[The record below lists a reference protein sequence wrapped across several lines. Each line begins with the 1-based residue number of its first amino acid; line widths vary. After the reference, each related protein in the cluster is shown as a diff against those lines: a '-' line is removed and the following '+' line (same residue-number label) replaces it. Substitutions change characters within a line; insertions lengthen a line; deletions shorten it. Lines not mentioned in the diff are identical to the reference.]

1 MPKSTYTVR
10 GNLGAAPELRHSPS
24 GVPWATFS
32 VCETDRRQDPRTGDW
47 HDVSS
52 TWWDV
57 TCFRALAENVDRA
70 LTKGSPVV
78 VRGTLEPSEWT
89 SRDGV
94 VHKSF
99 RLVAGWVAYDLT
111 RHPVDV
117 RRVSEPPGG
126 VGAEVAGGAG
136 GAVVRSGALPGGPGA
151 TRWDSVPPQPSAPV
165 EETFD
170 TRPLAHHEAADALAR
185 GAADLDDLPDE
196 ELVDADGV
204 LPDRGA

>member
-1 MPKSTYTVR
+1 VPKSTYTVR

-24 GVPWATFS
+24 GVPWTTFS
-32 VCETDRRQDPRTGDW
+32 VCETDRRQDPRTGEW

-57 TCFRALAENVDRA
+57 TCFRALAENVRRA

-117 RRVSEPPGG
+117 LRVSEPPGG
-126 VGAEVAGGAG
+126 EEAGGRAT
-136 GAVVRSGALPGGPGA
+136 RSGALPGGPES
-151 TRWDSVPPQPSAPV
+151 TRWDAVPPQQPAPSAEV
-165 EETFD
+165 FD
-170 TRPLAHHEAADALAR
+170 TRSLTHHDDADALAG
-185 GAADLDDLPDE
+185 GAADLDDPPEE

-204 LPDRGA
+204 LADRGA

>member
-24 GVPWATFS
+24 GVPWTTFS
-32 VCETDRRQDPRTGDW
+32 VCETDRRQDPRTGEW

-57 TCFRALAENVDRA
+57 TCFRALAENADRA

-126 VGAEVAGGAG
+126 VGGEAT
-136 GAVVRSGALPGGPGA
+136 RSAALPGGPEH
-151 TRWDSVPPQPSAPV
+151 TRWDTVPSQSAAPSGEV
-165 EETFD
+165 FD
-170 TRPLAHHEAADALAR
+170 TRSLTDYDDARTSDGAVAGAD
-185 GAADLDDLPDE
+185 DLDDPSDE

-204 LPDRGA
+204 LLDRGA

>member
-24 GVPWATFS
+24 GMPWTTFS
-32 VCETDRRQDPRTGDW
+32 VCETDRRQDPRTGEW

-57 TCFRALAENVDRA
+57 TCFRALAENVEKA

-78 VRGTLEPSEWT
+78 VRGTLEPTEWT

-111 RHPVDV
+111 RHPVVV

-126 VGAEVAGGAG
+126 AEAAGWPT
-136 GAVVRSGALPGGPGA
+136 RSGALPGGPGT
-151 TRWDSVPPQPSAPV
+151 TRWDAVPPQPPAPV
-165 EETFD
+165 GETFD
-170 TRPLAHHEAADALAR
+170 TRPLTRSDDGTGLVG
-185 GAADLDDLPDE
+185 GAEDLDDLPDE

>member
-24 GVPWATFS
+24 GVPWTTFS
-32 VCETDRRQDPRTGDW
+32 VCETDRRQDPRTGEW

-111 RHPVDV
+111 RHPVVV
-117 RRVSEPPGG
+117 RRVAEPPGG
-126 VGAEVAGGAG
+126 TGDGFGGQLTRSDALAGGPQ
-136 GAVVRSGALPGGPGA
+136 SS
-151 TRWDSVPPQPSAPV
+151 RWDAVPPQPSAPAG
-165 EETFD
+165 ESFD
-170 TRPLAHHEAADALAR
+170 TRSLVEH
-185 GAADLDDLPDE
+185 DDLPEE